1 MCVCVC
7 RGGEIKDTHIMYLKL
22 IWVNY
27 NKAFKHT

>member
-1 MCVCVC
+1 MCVQ
-7 RGGEIKDTHIMYLKL
+7 RERNKRHTHIMYLKL